1 MKINLQTNINGA
13 SQTVEAEI
21 KGVNVYIETA
31 FGRRGIQLREK
42 SELAAIEP
50 YAETIQAMADAYAAL
65 KNPQATEDAETG
77 GESSGESESGASTA
91 DGEASGNAEAN
102 GSMETRGAE
111 SSETSS
117 NACSKGE

>member
-21 KGVNVYIETA
+21 RGVNVYIETA
-31 FGRRGIQLREK
+31 FGRSVIQLREK

-65 KNPQATEDAETG
+65 KNPQSEDAETG
-77 GESSGESESGASTA
+77 GESSGESESGASNA
-91 DGEASGNAEAN
+91 DGEASGNADAN

-111 SSETSS
+111 SSEPSS
-117 NACSKGE
+117 NACSEGE

>member
-1 MKINLQTNINGA
+1 MKINLQTNIDGA

-21 KGVNVYIETA
+21 RGVNVYIETA
-31 FGRRGIQLREK
+31 FGRSVIQLREK

-65 KNPQATEDAETG
+65 KNPQATEEAETG

>member
-21 KGVNVYIETA
+21 RGVNVYIETA
-31 FGRRGIQLREK
+31 FGRSVIQLREK

-65 KNPQATEDAETG
+65 KNPQAEDAETG
-77 GESSGESESGASTA
+77 DESEAQEA
-91 DGEASGNAEAN
+91 DEAVGETEQ
-102 GSMETRGAE
+102 
-111 SSETSS
+111 
-117 NACSKGE
+117 

>member
-21 KGVNVYIETA
+21 RGVNVYIETA
-31 FGRRGIQLREK
+31 FGRSVIQLREK

-65 KNPQATEDAETG
+65 KNPQAEDAETG

-91 DGEASGNAEAN
+91 DGEASGNADAN

>member
-31 FGRRGIQLREK
+31 FGRSVIQLREK

>member
-21 KGVNVYIETA
+21 RGVNVYIETA
-31 FGRRGIQLREK
+31 FGRSVIQLREK

-65 KNPQATEDAETG
+65 KNPQQEAAGE
-77 GESSGESESGASTA
+77 ESSGESESGASNA
-91 DGEASGNAEAN
+91 DGEASGNADAN

-111 SSETSS
+111 SSEASS

>member
-21 KGVNVYIETA
+21 RGVNVYIETA
-31 FGRRGIQLREK
+31 FGRSVIQLREK

-102 GSMETRGAE
+102 GSMETE
-111 SSETSS
+111 IS
-117 NACSKGE
+117 NQ

>member
-21 KGVNVYIETA
+21 RGVNVYIETA
-31 FGRRGIQLREK
+31 FGRSVIQLREK

-65 KNPQATEDAETG
+65 KNPQAEDAETG

-91 DGEASGNAEAN
+91 DGEASGNATAN

-111 SSETSS
+111 SSEPSS
-117 NACSKGE
+117 NACSEGE

>member
-21 KGVNVYIETA
+21 RGVNVYIETA
-31 FGRRGIQLREK
+31 FGRSVIRLGEK

-65 KNPQATEDAETG
+65 KNPQAEDAEAG
-77 GESSGESESGASTA
+77 DESEAQEA
-91 DGEASGNAEAN
+91 DEAVGETEQ
-102 GSMETRGAE
+102 
-111 SSETSS
+111 
-117 NACSKGE
+117 

>member
-21 KGVNVYIETA
+21 RGVNVYIETA
-31 FGRRGIQLREK
+31 FGRSVIQLREK

-50 YAETIQAMADAYAAL
+50 YSEVIQGMADAYAAL
-65 KNPQATEDAETG
+65 KNPQSEDAETG

-91 DGEASGNAEAN
+91 DGEASGNADAN

-111 SSETSS
+111 SSEPSS
-117 NACSKGE
+117 NACSEGE

>member
-21 KGVNVYIETA
+21 RGVNVYIETA
-31 FGRRGIQLREK
+31 FGRSVIQLREK

-77 GESSGESESGASTA
+77 GESSGDAPESGASTA
-91 DGEASGNAEAN
+91 DGEASGNADA
-102 GSMETRGAE
+102 GDSAETE
-111 SSETSS
+111 IS
-117 NACSKGE
+117 NQ

>member
-21 KGVNVYIETA
+21 RGVNVYIETA
-31 FGRRGIQLREK
+31 FGRSVIQLREK

-65 KNPQATEDAETG
+65 KNPQATEEAETG
-77 GESSGESESGASTA
+77 GESSGESENGASTA

>member
-21 KGVNVYIETA
+21 RGVNVYIETA
-31 FGRRGIQLREK
+31 FGRSVIQLREK

-65 KNPQATEDAETG
+65 KNPQATEEAETG

-111 SSETSS
+111 SSEPSS

>member
-1 MKINLQTNINGA
+1 MKINPQTNINGA
-13 SQTVEAEI
+13 SQTLEAEI
-21 KGVNVYIETA
+21 RGVNVYIETA
-31 FGRRGIQLREK
+31 FGRSVIQLREK

-65 KNPQATEDAETG
+65 KNSQATEDAETG

-91 DGEASGNAEAN
+91 DGEASGNADAN